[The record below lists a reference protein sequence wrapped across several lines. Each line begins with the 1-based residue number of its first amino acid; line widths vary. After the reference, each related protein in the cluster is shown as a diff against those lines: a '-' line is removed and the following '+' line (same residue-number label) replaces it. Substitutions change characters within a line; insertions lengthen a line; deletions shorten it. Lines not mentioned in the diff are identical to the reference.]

1 MIFLD
6 LKIPNGFSLT
16 VPNIEHFTFHQID
29 SNFFL
34 FTFSLGETEYL
45 FYAPNEILFRIPNF
59 PTALNTEQNK
69 LLAYAG

>member
-1 MIFLD
+1 LD

-34 FTFSLGETEYL
+34 FTFSLGETEML
-45 FYAPNEILFRIPNF
+45 QLSPNEIFYELKKIQLPVLIDH
-59 PTALNTEQNK
+59 LNYYED
-69 LLAYAG
+69 GIE